1 MSRAVLRTSLPEY
14 QAQLRLKDRGILQPY
29 THPGRKARKL
39 PWSADFQ
46 DAVTNLNLNPRAT
59 GSDFKFH

>member
-29 THPGRKARKL
+29 THRKARKL

-46 DAVTNLNLNPRAT
+46 DAVTNLNLNPT